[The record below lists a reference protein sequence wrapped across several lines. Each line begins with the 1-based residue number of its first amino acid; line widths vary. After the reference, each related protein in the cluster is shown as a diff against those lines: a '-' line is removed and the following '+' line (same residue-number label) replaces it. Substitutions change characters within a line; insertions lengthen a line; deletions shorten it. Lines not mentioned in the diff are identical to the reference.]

1 MSLWV
6 LPGSG
11 VLSLRRTGFLVYS
24 LPTPLGRLRTSKKPV
39 SHLSS
44 RLSENQS
51 AATPQGGGTDCMVP
65 GQPCPE
71 LHLLLFPAWAKL
83 LVPVVLLDVEGRG
96 VAPMAA
102 VLADEPPA
110 LCFF

>member
-1 MSLWV
+1 
-6 LPGSG
+6 
-11 VLSLRRTGFLVYS
+11 
-24 LPTPLGRLRTSKKPV
+24 
-39 SHLSS
+39 
-44 RLSENQS
+44 
-51 AATPQGGGTDCMVP
+51 MVP